1 MLLRRFFIFDEGLDD
16 VAEKKENAVETTA
29 STTASTTG
37 QEQGGSE
44 TKVAAKAA
52 TKTVTDGAGQQG
64 ENVQEQANHSAKLG
78 ARALSRMGGYL
89 KGKYFKNERCSAK
102 CSL

>member
-1 MLLRRFFIFDEGLDD
+1 MRSSIFDFG
-16 VAEKKENAVETTA
+16 AVETTA

-44 TKVAAKAA
+44 TKVAAQVSAA
-52 TKTVTDGAGQQG
+52 KTVTDGAGQQG

-89 KGKYFKNERCSAK
+89 KGKYFKSERCSAK

>member
-1 MLLRRFFIFDEGLDD
+1 MIFET
-16 VAEKKENAVETTA
+16 VETTA
-29 STTASTTG
+29 STTASTTS

-44 TKVAAKAA
+44 TKVAAKA

-89 KGKYFKNERCSAK
+89 KGKYFKSERCSAK